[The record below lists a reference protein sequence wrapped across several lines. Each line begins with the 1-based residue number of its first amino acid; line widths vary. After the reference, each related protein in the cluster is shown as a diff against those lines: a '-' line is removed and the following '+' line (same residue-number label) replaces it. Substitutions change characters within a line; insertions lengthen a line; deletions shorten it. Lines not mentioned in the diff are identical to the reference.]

1 MLSFGERL
9 RKARKRKGLSQV
21 DVFKALGLNNKSLSR
36 YENDETTPNPETLQ
50 RLIRLYDVSS
60 EYVLGLTDIMGHSA
74 DSAHDGDG
82 AGENLVEMIDN
93 KSSAKKLLAFISASP
108 SRFHAVANIALRLSN
123 EGFIELKEAEDW
135 DIQLGGKY
143 YVTRNLSSII
153 AFKVGEGDVKGF
165 NIVASHSDSPTF
177 KIKPNAEME
186 TLSHYIRLNTE
197 KYGGML
203 CSTWLDRPLSVAGR
217 VIVSIGNTVKSVLVN
232 IDEDLLM
239 IPNVAIHMNRNANE
253 GLSYNAQ
260 VDMLPLIGDERS
272 KGKLMRKLAEAAGVK
287 ESDIIGTD
295 LFLYNRM
302 AGTVWGA
309 DGEYVSCPQLDDL
322 QCAYASLQGFLA
334 GSNAETIST
343 LCVFDN
349 EEVGSSTQQGANS
362 DFLETT
368 VSRICHSLN
377 KCKSMMLANSFM
389 VSADNAHAAHPNHP
403 EYADP
408 TNKPYMNG
416 GIVIKFNGNQRYAT
430 DAISETIFKKICA
443 SIGVPTQTYTNR
455 SDIPG
460 GSTLGNI
467 SATKV
472 SLNTIDIGLAQL
484 AMHSS
489 YETAGSMDT
498 LYLERACAEFYRTAI
513 IRRSDGLYELKA

>member
-9 RKARKRKGLSQV
+9 RKARKRKGLSQI

-36 YENDETTPNPETLQ
+36 YEKDETTPNPETLQ
-50 RLIRLYDVSS
+50 KLIRLYDVSS
-60 EYVLGLTDIMGHSA
+60 EYILGLTDVMGSSS
-74 DSAHDGDG
+74 DSATDENS
-82 AGENLVEMIDN
+82 ENLIEMIDN
-93 KSSAKKLLAFISASP
+93 KSSAKKLLQFISASP

-123 EGFIELKEAEDW
+123 EGYEELKEASEW
-135 DIQLGGKY
+135 ELKAGGKY

-153 AFKVGEGDVKGF
+153 AFKIGEGDIKGF
-165 NIVASHSDSPTF
+165 NIMASHSDSPTF
-177 KIKPNAEME
+177 KIKPNAELE
-186 TLSHYIRLNTE
+186 TLGHYIKLNTE

-217 VIVSIGNTVKSVLVN
+217 VMVSNGSKIKSVLVN
-232 IDEDLLM
+232 VDEDLLM

-260 VDMLPLIGDERS
+260 TDMLPIIGNEKS
-272 KGKLMRKLAEAAGVK
+272 KGHLMSKIASYAGVK

-309 DGEYVSCPQLDDL
+309 DSEYVSSSQLDDL
-322 QCAYASLQGFLA
+322 QCAYATLQGFIV
-334 GSNAETIST
+334 GGHDETVSM

-349 EEVGSSTQQGANS
+349 EEVGSRTQQGAES
-362 DFLETT
+362 DFLLST
-368 VSRICHSLN
+368 VERICDGIG
-377 KCKSMMLANSFM
+377 KSKAMMLPSSFM
-389 VSADNAHAAHPNHP
+389 VSADNAHAVHPNHP

-408 TNKPYMNG
+408 TNKPYINE

-430 DAISETIFKKICA
+430 DAVSHTVFERICR
-443 SIGVPTQTYTNR
+443 SVGVPTQTYCNR

-467 SATKV
+467 STAKV
-472 SLNTIDIGLAQL
+472 SLNTVDIGLAQL

-489 YETAGSMDT
+489 YETAGTMDT
-498 LYLERACAEFYRTAI
+498 LYLERASAEFYRTLVLRTA
-513 IRRSDGLYELKA
+513 DGEYELKG